1 VNTDNYRLYRDLFS
15 FLCNFDFC
23 FGGLEKNMKKL
34 YRSKKDKIIA
44 GVCGGIGEYFNI
56 DPVLIRILWLFFTFL
71 GGAGILAYIIAW
83 VVIPLSQEKVETAAD
98 EENKAQE
105 EDKSGFWGGI
115 TLIIVG
121 IILLLFTLGTFW
133 VKLLP
138 LCLITV
144 GVILILKY
152 REKE

>member
-1 VNTDNYRLYRDLFS
+1 
-15 FLCNFDFC
+15 
-23 FGGLEKNMKKL
+23 MKRL
-34 YRSKKDKIIA
+34 YRSKKDKIIG

-56 DPVLIRILWLFFTFL
+56 DPVLIRILWLFFTFV

-83 VVIPLSQEKVETAAD
+83 VVIPLSQEKVETASD

-115 TLIIVG
+115 TLIIIG
-121 IILLLFTLGTFW
+121 FILLLFTLGTFW

-144 GVILILKY
+144 GIILILKY